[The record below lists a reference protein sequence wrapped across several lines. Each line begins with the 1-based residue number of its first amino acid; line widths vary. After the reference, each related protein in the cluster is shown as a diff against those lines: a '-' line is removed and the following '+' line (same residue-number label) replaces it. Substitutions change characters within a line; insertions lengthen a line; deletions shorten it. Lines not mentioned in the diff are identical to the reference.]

1 MLVKVGAAS
10 SGGCCRLLLLFIANE
25 RREDLVMG
33 RAYLATLPRWGG
45 IVVLTIALGLPAF
58 TSQAGEI
65 IAKGRN
71 ITHSVKSEWTE
82 VSEGHVI
89 GFFEAAGIGLHEDGQ
104 ITTIENK
111 GSFDSIKGNSAS
123 KGYMTKTFTDGSTY
137 SSSWQGT
144 SKRAGDHKIYEGTW
158 QYAGGTGRYVG
169 VKGEGTYSGRSYGK
183 MTVIDFEGKTIIP
196 EQ

>member
-1 MLVKVGAAS
+1 
-10 SGGCCRLLLLFIANE
+10 
-25 RREDLVMG
+25 MG
-33 RAYLATLPRWGG
+33 RAYVATLPRWGG

-71 ITHSVKSEWTE
+71 ITHTVKSEWTE
-82 VSEGHVI
+82 VSEGHVM
-89 GFFEAAGIGLHEDGQ
+89 GFFESAGIGLHEDGQ

-123 KGYMTKTFTDGSTY
+123 KGYMTKTFTDESTY
-137 SSSWQGT
+137 SASWQGT

-158 QYAGGTGRYVG
+158 QYAGGTGHYVG

-183 MTVIDFEGKTIIP
+183 MTVIDFEGKTILP
-196 EQ
+196 AQ